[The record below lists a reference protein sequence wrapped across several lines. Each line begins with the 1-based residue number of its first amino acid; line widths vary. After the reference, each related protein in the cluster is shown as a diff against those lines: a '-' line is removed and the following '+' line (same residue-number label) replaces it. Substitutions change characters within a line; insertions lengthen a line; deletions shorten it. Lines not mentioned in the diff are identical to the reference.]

1 MSKIICVGV
10 ADGDMVMATPGAIPY
25 PPATSGSWSSG
36 PVIYKNANKLSVNGN
51 KVTFEAE
58 CTFLFN
64 GIQTPPPPGAPV
76 SGSSKVTLSPP
87 SSTKLKENGKDLL
100 RIGDIKSD
108 SYGNTLS
115 VVGGSN
121 TKLKSA

>member
-1 MSKIICVGV
+1 VSKLVCVGV
-10 ADGDMVMATPGAIPY
+10 ADGDMVMATPGVIPY

-36 PVIYKNANKLSVNGN
+36 PIIYKNASKLFVNGN
-51 KVTFEAE
+51 NVTFQAE

-64 GIQTPPPPGAPV
+64 GIQTPPPPGTPV
-76 SGSSKVTLSPP
+76 SGSSNVTLSPP
-87 SSTKLKENGKDLL
+87 SSTKLKESGKSLL
-100 RIGDIKSD
+100 RIGDTKSD
-108 SYGNTLS
+108 SYGNTLT